1 MLVPAPGDARLQK
14 RTSSSDVIEVDGR
27 VAITGPRTCCAAFL
41 THLLGSCSKWES
53 RGSSLAAL
61 SLGGIT
67 AASCGSDSAAAFR
80 TPHISSVLSLPKAD
94 IALPSAGSPTRA
106 QTVPSL
112 SAAAFRTL
120 NTESSERETIS
131 GSTNCVVSS
140 IESSEAISP
149 SNDAATTRLSSA
161 SSSCASINTSVS
173 TCAPASSSLTH
184 EVSSSKAAQAESVT
198 CGEVMKLRA
207 PPLFPSAKPSP
218 TMSDRMAGSTT
229 SITAR

>member
-67 AASCGSDSAAAFR
+67 AAS
-80 TPHISSVLSLPKAD
+80 
-94 IALPSAGSPTRA
+94 LPSAGSPTRA